1 MDQAIGLETNKG
13 NIMTLW
19 KYNKITGFWVS
30 VRNVTPE
37 TQEEWLNIFMKD
49 EPNETFKVS
58 KHKPKN

>member
-1 MDQAIGLETNKG
+1 
-13 NIMTLW
+13 MTLW

-37 TQEEWLNIFMKD
+37 TQKEWLNIFMED